1 MRTAKFIVF
10 EGGEGSGKS
19 FHTRLSSEYLQN
31 KGVKHITSHAPG
43 GTTLGKDIRSL
54 LVERKDLTVYPR
66 TELLLFLADRAQH
79 TEEVIRPQLAA
90 GMHVLCDRFTGSTLA
105 YQVGGR
111 HLPEPEFIVQ
121 MEAYARG
128 WLEPDLVIYLDVDPA
143 VGIARKQKQ
152 LQQEMNRID
161 NERAEF
167 HAQVRAYFQQL
178 ATERQNW
185 VQLDANRTLDEVQAE
200 INQRL
205 DMLFS
210 LNAPV

>member
-1 MRTAKFIVF
+1 MHTAKFIVF

-19 FHTRLSSEYLQN
+19 FHTRLSSEYVQS
-31 KGVKHITSHAPG
+31 KGVQHITTHAPG
-43 GTTLGKDIRSL
+43 GTTLGKEIRSL

-79 TEEVIRPQLAA
+79 AEEVIRPQLAA
-90 GMHVLCDRFTGSTLA
+90 GVHVLCDRFTGSTLA

-111 HLPEPEFIVQ
+111 NLPEPEFIMQ

-128 WLEPDLVIYLDVDPA
+128 GLEPNLVIYLDVDPA

-152 LQQEMNRID
+152 LQQEMSRID
-161 NERAEF
+161 NEHAEF
-167 HAQVRAYFQQL
+167 HAAVRTYFQQL
-178 ATERQNW
+178 AKNQLNW

-205 DMLFS
+205 DELFS
-210 LNAPV
+210 LNASV